1 MAGLGMRILW
11 ILRPTGLDSYAL
23 CSISQEKFPDT
34 VLLVWVVVRFSSRDR
49 LRRRTAPNPEMM
61 TMRVPTLENLRA
73 LIACEEGSCVS
84 LYLPTVVGGSPDD
97 RRHFHAELTRLR
109 DQLAASH
116 PARVVA
122 ELLSPLEALSTA
134 DFWSQAKSTL
144 VAFRSQTTLAHWHL
158 PLVLPERAVVGAKTH
173 VRPLLTHLQ
182 SNRGFYLLRLN
193 DSEVRLHAGSA
204 FGLEPVELPLALD
217 PACAKLQAAGPFAAA
232 EVEASVGID
241 PLRRIRAIERA
252 VAQVVSASPRPLLVA
267 APERELWMFR
277 SVARFDD
284 MIAFGLVGDL
294 GHLSLDAMHARAWP
308 VVEQHL
314 DEQNLDVLD
323 RWGALSGANRAS
335 DDLSIIAR
343 ATTMGRVRELI
354 LDREAVVH
362 GRLDRS
368 TGTVQR
374 TVARGPREDANVLEE
389 LAESVCLHGGE
400 VFRLRHDRMPT
411 RSPIAATL
419 RW

>member
-1 MAGLGMRILW
+1 
-11 ILRPTGLDSYAL
+11 
-23 CSISQEKFPDT
+23 
-34 VLLVWVVVRFSSRDR
+34 
-49 LRRRTAPNPEMM
+49 
-61 TMRVPTLENLRA
+61 MRVPTLEGLRA
-73 LIACEEGSCVS
+73 LIACEEGPCVS
-84 LYLPTVVGGSPDD
+84 LYLPTVPGGSPDD
-97 RRHFHAELTRLR
+97 RNHFHAELVRMR
-109 DQLAASH
+109 NQLAASH
-116 PARVVA
+116 STRIVS
-122 ELLSPLEALSTA
+122 ELMSPLEALSTSE
-134 DFWSQAKSTL
+134 FWAQAKSTL
-144 VAFRSQTTLAHWHL
+144 VAFRSQTTLAHWHV
-158 PLVLPERAVVGAKTH
+158 PFTLPERAIVGAKTH
-173 VRPLLTHLQ
+173 IRPLLAHLQ
-182 SNRGFYLLRLN
+182 SNRGYYLLRLGE
-193 DSEVRLHAGSA
+193 SGVQLYAGSA

-217 PACAKLQAAGPFAAA
+217 QACAKLQAAGPFAAEA
-232 EVEASVGID
+232 EPMPATD

-252 VAQVVSASPRPLLVA
+252 VAQVMGEAPRPLLVA

-294 GHLSLDAMHARAWP
+294 GHLSLEALHARAWP
-308 VVEQHL
+308 VVERHL
-314 DEQNLDVLD
+314 DEQNLDVVD
-323 RWGALSGANRAS
+323 RWGALSTANRAS

-354 LDREAVVH
+354 LDREAIVP

-368 TGTVQR
+368 TGTVRR
-374 TVARGPREDANVLEE
+374 TAERTSREEANVLEE